1 MVTRIARPRPEE
13 VPEFFRTYIAD
24 IEHEADGIA
33 ALERQQ
39 PVIAA
44 LGGLSP
50 AQAAHRYADGK
61 WTVREVLGH
70 MIDAERILAYRLL
83 RIARGDQTPLPS
95 FDENKYAASS
105 NADRRDIADLAN
117 EMAIVRQGS
126 VALVRSLDEQALANR
141 GVVRAGEITAR
152 AQLFVI
158 AGHFEH
164 HVKILRDRY
173 GLEILH
179 PQHSPQ

>member
-1 MVTRIARPRPEE
+1 MATTIARPHSDE
-13 VPEFFRTYIAD
+13 VPGFFRTYVAD
-24 IEHEADGIA
+24 IEHEADGLA

-39 PVIAA
+39 SVIAA
-44 LGGLSP
+44 FSRLSP
-50 AQAAHRYADGK
+50 RQAAHRYADGK

-70 MIDAERILAYRLL
+70 MIDAERIFAYRLL
-83 RIARGDQTPLPS
+83 RIARGDQTPLAS
-95 FDENKYAASS
+95 FDENQYAASS
-105 NADRRDIADLAN
+105 NADRREITDLAN

-126 VALVRSLDEQALANR
+126 LALARSLDQQALANR

-173 GLEILH
+173 GLDVLNAEKSS
-179 PQHSPQ
+179 Q

>member
-1 MVTRIARPRPEE
+1 MTIVRPRPDE
-13 VPEFFRTYIAD
+13 VPEFFKTYLAD
-24 IEHEADGIA
+24 IEDDADGLA
-33 ALERQQ
+33 ALERQHR
-39 PVIAA
+39 VIAA
-44 LGGLSP
+44 LGRLS
-50 AQAAHRYADGK
+50 ADQAAHRYADGK

-95 FDENKYAASS
+95 FDENQYAARS
-105 NADRRDIADLAN
+105 NADRRDIADLAD

-126 VALVRSLDEQALANR
+126 LALARSLDEQALASR

-158 AGHFEH
+158 PGHFEH
-164 HVKILRDRY
+164 HAKILRDRY
-173 GLEILH
+173 RLQI
-179 PQHSPQ
+179 